1 MKTKKERAHKYSKRK
16 YTKTI
21 PENKIPYNAQ
31 IKNNRT
37 CKNVTLQHT
46 NTMQLTQH
54 KINPKQP
61 NNLESTPM
69 KFRLFEKT
77 IFCLLFIFVSFLS
90 FLDQIKRERCFEIA
104 IAPKSRQFFF
114 QRKFEV
120 EKRDYTKEFGREIP
134 GLVDKNLKLL
144 ILSNQMFVQ

>member
-1 MKTKKERAHKYSKRK
+1 
-16 YTKTI
+16 
-21 PENKIPYNAQ
+21 
-31 IKNNRT
+31 
-37 CKNVTLQHT
+37 
-46 NTMQLTQH
+46 
-54 KINPKQP
+54 
-61 NNLESTPM
+61 M

>member
-1 MKTKKERAHKYSKRK
+1 MQILCYFTIHKYD
-16 YTKTI
+16 
-21 PENKIPYNAQ
+21 A
-31 IKNNRT
+31 
-37 CKNVTLQHT
+37 T
-46 NTMQLTQH
+46 NTTQNESKATQQLGVNTNEISH
-54 KINPKQP
+54 FWED
-61 NNLESTPM
+61 NLLS
-69 KFRLFEKT
+69 
-77 IFCLLFIFVSFLS
+77 SFLF

-144 ILSNQMFVQ
+144 ILSNQMFVQWTLNCNFRTKFKLFLNFPP

>member
-1 MKTKKERAHKYSKRK
+1 MQICYFTIHKY
-16 YTKTI
+16 
-21 PENKIPYNAQ
+21 NA
-31 IKNNRT
+31 
-37 CKNVTLQHT
+37 T
-46 NTMQLTQH
+46 NTKQNKSKAAQQLGVNTNEISH
-54 KINPKQP
+54 FFP
-61 NNLESTPM
+61 
-69 KFRLFEKT
+69 FVFFLF
-77 IFCLLFIFVSFLS
+77 